1 MTHAEC
7 QVWSFACSLQ
17 TKIQRNCILFNSG
30 FSTCREEAVLN
41 DCDCALF
48 ELSNKVIATAATNIR
63 RAVSFVHQC
72 SATCHF
78 EEGPTPVQIERE
90 QMSQTMLH
98 FMHDFSN
105 KMYCYNRYCI
115 LPTSLSRSYLHPLLI
130 QGYQYWYRVEQ

>member
-30 FSTCREEAVLN
+30 FSTLTTSRKEAVLN

-48 ELSNKVIATAATNIR
+48 ELSNKVIATAAMNIR

-78 EEGPTPVQIERE
+78 EEGSTPVQIERE
-90 QMSQTMLH
+90 QMSRTKLH
-98 FMHDFSN
+98 FIHDFSN
-105 KMYCYNRYCI
+105 KMYIATTGSVYC
-115 LPTSLSRSYLHPLLI
+115 LHP
-130 QGYQYWYRVEQ
+130 